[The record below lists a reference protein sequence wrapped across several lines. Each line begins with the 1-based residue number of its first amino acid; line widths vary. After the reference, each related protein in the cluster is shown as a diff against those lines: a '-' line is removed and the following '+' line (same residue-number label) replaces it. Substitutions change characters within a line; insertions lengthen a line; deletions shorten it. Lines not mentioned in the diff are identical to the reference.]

1 MKQRWHFFIVGGILL
16 IGLLLG
22 SFFDLQINQAIFD
35 IDNTFGLI
43 ASSFGMIPGYAT
55 LSVFGGALIAL
66 TFKNKKF
73 HIAWQVVFMI
83 LAVVMYGL
91 STYFLGKD
99 VFSINGF
106 YNEKF
111 HPWLGC
117 IIMGVVMAPC
127 VYFGYWLGKKNENP
141 KMWIIILVLAAAM
154 FMALVPGT
162 TLLKSIMH
170 RPRYRFAVSEGYV
183 GFHNWWEPCTNY
195 KDYIKTVGLPL
206 TKEEF
211 KSFPSG
217 HSCAVM
223 CGLILATIIPML
235 NKNWAKYQVLFFYIA
250 FGWGLVVMFSRML
263 VGAHYLSDT
272 CVGALLAV
280 VCFYIANEIIVH
292 KLLPKEEVKVEA
304 PAEEQPA
311 EEKPQE

>member
-1 MKQRWHFFIVGGILL
+1 MKQRWHFLIVGGILL

-22 SFFDLQINQAIFD
+22 SFFDLQINTAIFD
-35 IDNTFGLI
+35 RYNGFGLV

-73 HIAWQVVFMI
+73 HVAWQVVFMI

-170 RPRYRFAVSEGYV
+170 RPRYRIAVYEGYAP
-183 GFHNWWEPCTNY
+183 FHNWWQECKEY
-195 KDYIKTVGLPL
+195 KDYIAANAGVL

-235 NKNWAKYQVLFFYIA
+235 NKNWAKYQVLFFYVA

-263 VGAHYLSDT
+263 VGAHYLTDT
-272 CVGALLAV
+272 CMGSLLAV
-280 VCFYIANEIIVH
+280 IFFYIANEIIVH
-292 KLLPKEEVKVEA
+292 KLLPEEKKEESEPEA
-304 PAEEQPA
+304 V
-311 EEKPQE
+311 QE

>member
-1 MKQRWHFFIVGGILL
+1 MKQRWHFLIVGGLLL

-22 SFFDLQINQAIFD
+22 SFFDLQINAALFD
-35 IDNTFGLI
+35 RYNTFGLI

-55 LSVFGGALIAL
+55 LAVFGGALFAL
-66 TFKNKKF
+66 TFKNQKF
-73 HIAWQVVFMI
+73 HIAIRI
-83 LAVVMYGL
+83 LFYVLCVTFYGL
-91 STYFLGKD
+91 ATYFLGKD

-141 KMWIIILVLAAAM
+141 KMWIIILVLAFAM

-170 RPRYRFAVSEGYV
+170 RPRYRIAVVEGYAP
-183 GFHNWWEPCTNY
+183 FHNWWQACKNY
-195 KDYIKTVGLPL
+195 KDYLNPAVLL

-223 CGLILATIIPML
+223 CGLILGTIIPLM
-235 NKNWAKYQVLFFYIA
+235 NKKWMKYQVLFFYIA
-250 FGWGLVVMFSRML
+250 FAWGLVVMFSRML
-263 VGAHYLSDT
+263 VGAHYLTDT
-272 CVGALLAV
+272 CMGSLLAV
-280 VCFYIANEIIVH
+280 IFFYIGNEVVVR
-292 KLLPKEEVKVEA
+292 KLLPVEEKKEEVA
-304 PAEEQPA
+304 IEQPA
-311 EEKPQE
+311 QE

>member
-35 IDNTFGLI
+35 RYNGFGLV

-55 LSVFGGALIAL
+55 LAFMGGALFAL
-66 TFKNKKF
+66 TYKNKNF
-73 HIAWQVVFMI
+73 HIAVRIIFYV
-83 LAVVMYGL
+83 LTVVMYGL
-91 STYFLGKD
+91 ATYFLGKD

-106 YNEKF
+106 YNEKL

-117 IIMGVVMAPC
+117 IIMGVVLIPI
-127 VYFGYWLGKKNENP
+127 VFFGYKMGKKNENP
-141 KMWIIILVLAAAM
+141 KMWIIILVFAAAM

-170 RPRYRFAVSEGYV
+170 RPRYRIAVFEGYAP
-183 GFHNWWEPCTNY
+183 FHNWWERCAEY
-195 KDYIKTVGLPL
+195 KDYIAANAGVL

-217 HSCAVM
+217 HSTAVM
-223 CGLILATIIPML
+223 CGLMFATIIPMM
-235 NKNWAKYQVLFFYIA
+235 NKKWMKHQVLFFYIA
-250 FGWGLVVMFSRML
+250 FGWALVVMFSRML

-272 CVGALLAV
+272 CVGSLLAV
-280 VCFYIANEIIVH
+280 VFFYIANEIVTR
-292 KLLPKEEVKVEA
+292 KLMPEEVKK
-304 PAEEQPA
+304 EEPLEQQIS
-311 EEKPQE
+311 E

>member
-1 MKQRWHFFIVGGILL
+1 MKQRWHFLIVGGILL

-22 SFFDLQINQAIFD
+22 SFFDLQINTAIFD
-35 IDNTFGLI
+35 RYNGFGLV

-73 HIAWQVVFMI
+73 HVAWQVVFMI

-106 YNEKF
+106 YNEKL

-170 RPRYRFAVSEGYV
+170 RPRYRIAVYEGYAP
-183 GFHNWWEPCTNY
+183 FHNWWQACKEYNNY
-195 KDYIKTVGLPL
+195 IQTVGLPL

-235 NKNWAKYQVLFFYIA
+235 NKNWAKYQVLFFYVA

-263 VGAHYLSDT
+263 VGAHYLTDT
-272 CVGALLAV
+272 CMGSLLAV
-280 VCFYIANEIIVH
+280 IFFYIANEIVVR
-292 KLLPKEEVKVEA
+292 KLLPEEKKEE
-304 PAEEQPA
+304 AEPEPV
-311 EEKPQE
+311 QE